1 MANVIRSSA
10 DEVEPLPRRL
20 IYRRLL
26 QGLQHQHVGWLFT
39 RQDLSDEGILDDAVA
54 KLRKALGDDWD
65 VDRCG
70 DGDVIVTRRRDVMRS
85 FTSVER
91 AFREPVRA

>member
-1 MANVIRSSA
+1 MASVTRSSA
-10 DEVEPLPRRL
+10 DEVRPLPRRL

-26 QGLQHQHVGWLFT
+26 RGLQHQHANWLFT
-39 RQDLSDEGILDDAVA
+39 RQDLSDEGILDDAVD
-54 KLRKALGDDWD
+54 KLRKALGDDWY

-91 AFREPVRA
+91 AFREPTSA